1 MKPYRL
7 MGLALLA
14 TVAWSCS
21 DDDKDKGD
29 VVIEDNKFEPIII
42 TASEQSVIDNQNK
55 FAFDLYNALPA
66 GNAEGNQFISPLSVS
81 YALCMVANG
90 AAGNTLA
97 EFEKALAPEGGNL
110 DQVNAINRRMLDEL
124 PVADRKVKLSIA
136 NSMWFNNDFK
146 VLPTFVDINSKT
158 YDAEVANVDL
168 YSDEGKD
175 RINGWISEKTWGMI
189 PDFYSESPKCQAVLT
204 NATYFDGKWTAY
216 FSESRTQRDL
226 FTNVDGTKSDVKMM
240 KNSMTIKYL
249 ELYGLKIGVLN
260 YGNGAYR
267 MVIMLPKDK
276 KSTSPVKID
285 SEQWNEIAGKLRTE
299 AVEIKVEVNMP
310 KFELETEYNL
320 NAALQSIGIKSMFEE
335 SSSDFSR
342 LSNVKA
348 YFDLVQNKSKI
359 IVNESGTK
367 AASVTS
373 NKLVGSA
380 ETFNLILNR
389 PFMYVIDETSTGAIV
404 FIGSVNKL

>member
-124 PVADRKVKLSIA
+124 PVADSKVKLSIA

-158 YDAEVANVDL
+158 YDAEVANTNL
-168 YSDEGKD
+168 LSDEGKD
-175 RINGWISEKTWGMI
+175 RINGWISKKTWGMI
-189 PDFYSESPKCQAVLT
+189 PEFFKEAPGGVYVLV
-204 NATYFDGKWTAY
+204 NATYFNGKWASPFEKKNTA
-216 FSESRTQRDL
+216 EEM
-226 FTNVDGTKSDVKMM
+226 FTNLDKSSSYVKMM
-240 KNSMTIKYL
+240 KTTMTMKYA
-249 ELYGLKIGVLN
+249 ETAGLQVGALD

-267 MVIMLPKDK
+267 MVVMLPQENAGDDALALDLK
-276 KSTSPVKID
+276 K
-285 SEQWNEIAGKLRTE
+285 WNEVKNSLKLNRE
-299 AVEIKVEVNMP
+299 VIIKMP
-310 KFELETEYNL
+310 RFEMNTDYRLER
-320 NAALQSIGIKSMFEE
+320 ALKSLGLVSMFENA
-335 SSSDFSR
+335 DFSR
-342 LSNVKA
+342 LSTTPTAVGCVK
-348 YFDLVQNKSKI
+348 NKSKI
-359 IVNESGTK
+359 SVDEEGTE
-367 AASVTS
+367 AVSVTVIGGFTTPGHTE
-373 NKLVGSA
+373 KPVEL
-380 ETFNLILNR
+380 TLNR
-389 PFMYVIDETSTGAIV
+389 PFNYVIDETSTGAIV